1 MIYLWIF
8 FKRLPKY
15 WVICDCGLQLPI
27 VFMVTVIIID
37 TCMALCSNRIH
48 CLIICYFYSK
58 LLEDATSENERL
70 TEILQVRD
78 ETERKQAGA

>member
-1 MIYLWIF
+1 
-8 FKRLPKY
+8 
-15 WVICDCGLQLPI
+15 
-27 VFMVTVIIID
+27 
-37 TCMALCSNRIH
+37 MALCSNRIH
-48 CLIICYFYSK
+48 RLIIFYFYSK

>member
-1 MIYLWIF
+1 MSKDF
-8 FKRLPKY
+8 PTY
-15 WVICDCGLQLPI
+15 WVLCDCALQLPI

-37 TCMALCSNRIH
+37 TYMALCSNRIH
-48 CLIICYFYSK
+48 CLVIFYFYSK

-70 TEILQVRD
+70 TEVLQVRD